1 MTTHILDNMIAFTM
15 KLIFFKEVT
24 FLKEKGRD
32 ESKPFFFFTLYL
44 HSVRIQKASRPD
56 CLVLDDIWRFFKSHI
71 I

>member
-32 ESKPFFFFTLYL
+32 ESKPFFFFYFVFTFSEDSESFQTRL
-44 HSVRIQKASRPD
+44 SCVR
-56 CLVLDDIWRFFKSHI
+56 
-71 I
+71 